1 MREVIR
7 GHQRPSEVIRGH
19 QRSSE
24 VIRGNHTSG
33 ASPEHVAISGH
44 QWPSATIRG
53 NPRPFLASCGTQRQS
68 AALSDTQRHAATM
81 SAHLKIRD
89 LDAEMMKSLPD
100 LVRGDA
106 AVAVFIE
113 EIERPD
119 DLLWNAL
126 KVEKL
131 PDEHLLKG
139 GHGVER
145 SGLTIEGSSS
155 GNPRPSEVQSGS
167 QVTSRPSSGN
177 RTSPSSRSG

>member
-1 MREVIR
+1 
-7 GHQRPSEVIRGH
+7 
-19 QRSSE
+19 
-24 VIRGNHTSG
+24 
-33 ASPEHVAISGH
+33 
-44 QWPSATIRG
+44 
-53 NPRPFLASCGTQRQS
+53 
-68 AALSDTQRHAATM
+68 M

-113 EIERPD
+113 VIERPD

-145 SGLTIEGSSS
+145 SGLTVEGSSS

>member
-1 MREVIR
+1 
-7 GHQRPSEVIRGH
+7 
-19 QRSSE
+19 
-24 VIRGNHTSG
+24 
-33 ASPEHVAISGH
+33 
-44 QWPSATIRG
+44 
-53 NPRPFLASCGTQRQS
+53 
-68 AALSDTQRHAATM
+68 M

-145 SGLTIEGSSS
+145 SGLTVEGSSS

-177 RTSPSSRSG
+177 RTSPSSLSGSFAGKPPWVMRELLEYKSCSSASPILFMTGSKSNTSSRSKTSATPRSIARSLSHFLGSRLGSNSKRSSVT

>member
-1 MREVIR
+1 
-7 GHQRPSEVIRGH
+7 
-19 QRSSE
+19 
-24 VIRGNHTSG
+24 
-33 ASPEHVAISGH
+33 
-44 QWPSATIRG
+44 
-53 NPRPFLASCGTQRQS
+53 
-68 AALSDTQRHAATM
+68 
-81 SAHLKIRD
+81 
-89 LDAEMMKSLPD
+89 MMKSLPD

-119 DLLWNAL
+119 DILWNAL

-145 SGLTIEGSSS
+145 SGLTVEGSSSGNPRPSEVQSGLTVEGSSS

-177 RTSPSSRSG
+177 RTSPSSFFLSSFFLSW